1 MLRYV
6 VQGKNKVPFT
16 CVRWRQTN
24 DCFRTSYVIVTT
36 NSDGDIQHWHMT
48 TGKCMST
55 IKDTA
60 PGDPQLNN
68 LDFNMDCSKFAVVG
82 ANPVVQVYDAE
93 RRERDLV
100 MNGEGGIIPGHSNRL
115 YSVKFVNDIDHPN

>member
-6 VQGKNKVPFT
+6 IQGKNKVPFT

-24 DCFRTSYVIVTT
+24 DCFRTSYVVVTT

-55 IKDTA
+55 LKDTA

-68 LDFNMDCSKFAVVG
+68 LDFNIDCSKFAVVG

-93 RRERDLV
+93 RRERELV
-100 MNGEGGIIPGHSNRL
+100 LDGEGGIIPGHSNRL
-115 YSVKFVNDIDHPN
+115 YSCKFVNDIDHPN